1 MDPDRER
8 RGDPGRGGIQL
19 ISRSILAAI
28 AIAFA
33 AAGLA
38 LASPQFS
45 ATFDLTYLSRTP
57 GAPSGQVPLMTWTDP
72 GAPAKVP
79 KTIKRIELTFHR
91 GTTFDTSALA
101 RCHASDAKIL
111 STGGAACPEPSRLGT
126 GHTTGVFSN
135 GSEFVTDVTLFN
147 ARGEI
152 IVVVLLNGTPVT
164 EFRDRV
170 KGRKIV
176 IEPVL
181 PAGVS
186 LKRLKLRIGPH
197 SSGHGAKRRTYM
209 RNPPSCPAS
218 RKWTTV
224 AKFTYVDGSS
234 QTIRG
239 NSPCKRKG

>member
-1 MDPDRER
+1 VRV
-8 RGDPGRGGIQL
+8 L
-19 ISRSILAAI
+19 LAAAI
-28 AIAFA
+28 ATALA
-33 AAGLA
+33 TAGVA

-72 GAPAKVP
+72 GAPAEVP
-79 KTIKRIELTFHR
+79 KTIKRIELTFHK
-91 GTTFDTSALA
+91 GTRFDTSALA
-101 RCHASDAKIL
+101 RCHASDAVIK
-111 STGGAACPEPSRLGT
+111 SKGPSACPATSRLGT

-135 GSEFVTDVTLFN
+135 GSEFVTDVVLFN

-152 IVVVLLNGTPVT
+152 IVLVSLNGTPVT

-170 KGRKIV
+170 KGRTIE

-181 PAGVS
+181 PPGVS

-197 SSGHGAKRRTYM
+197 SKGHGAKRRTYM
-209 RNPPSCPAS
+209 SNPPTCPAS

-224 AKFTYVDGSS
+224 AKFTYVDGSA

-239 NSPCKRKG
+239 SSPCKRKG

>member
-1 MDPDRER
+1 V
-8 RGDPGRGGIQL
+8 
-19 ISRSILAAI
+19 
-28 AIAFA
+28 
-33 AAGLA
+33 AAGVA

-72 GAPAKVP
+72 GAPAEVP
-79 KTIKRIELTFHR
+79 KTIKRIELTFHK
-91 GTTFDTSALA
+91 GTSFDTSALA
-101 RCHASDAKIL
+101 RCHASDVVIK
-111 STGGAACPEPSRLGT
+111 SKGPSACPAASRLGT
-126 GHTTGVFSN
+126 GHTTGAFSD
-135 GSEFVTDVTLFN
+135 GSEFVTDVVLFN

-152 IVVVLLNGTPVT
+152 IVLVSLNGTLVT

-170 KGRKIV
+170 KGRTIE

-181 PAGVS
+181 PSGVS

-197 SSGHGAKRRTYM
+197 SKGHGAKRKTYM

-224 AKFTYVDGSS
+224 AKFKYVDGSS

-239 NSPCKRKG
+239 SSPCKRKG